1 MGDVSITDKAA
12 EYILNIISDNE
23 FENCYLELDVHAGGC
38 SGYQYRLGLIDCEP
52 EIDDIVV
59 NSKGI
64 NILLNRSTVGLVNGS
79 EIDLVETGASV
90 GFKVN
95 NPNEVK
101 GCGCGQS
108 FSTGDGTP
116 AQGCNSC
123 NYR

>member
-1 MGDVSITDKAA
+1 MVDVTITDKAA

-23 FENCYLELDVHAGGC
+23 FENCYLELDVFNGGC

-52 EIDDIVV
+52 EIDDIIVTV
-59 NSKGI
+59 KGI
-64 NILLNRSTVGLVNGS
+64 NILINKSVISLVNGS
-79 EIDLVETGASV
+79 EIDMVQDGASM

-116 AQGCNSC
+116 AQGCSSC
-123 NYR
+123 SHS